1 MKEKELLAYRLYN
14 QQLSVSSFGTP
25 AELVSWMGA
34 IQAQDYAMAKWAI
47 GLRVKNSTD
56 SLVEQAISDGSIIR
70 THILRPTWHLV
81 APADVRWMLQLT
93 APGIYKQMAYY
104 DRQLGIEQK
113 ELLKS
118 AKLFEKVLGGN
129 QQLTRPE
136 LEAIFTKAKFNC
148 EGMRFGHLLMHA
160 ELQGLICSG
169 GRKGK
174 QISYALLEERVP
186 AAKKYNKTES
196 LALLTQKY
204 FQSHGPATIKDYI
217 WWSGLTTAEAKEGI
231 ALLEGKINS
240 IKFKEEVLWYIDI
253 PGETK
258 ADKKIYLLPNYDEYT
273 VGYNNREALIAEN
286 NKSKISRTGNPLF
299 SNTILINGHVQG
311 IWKRTLKKNAVLIHS
326 DVFDE
331 LTLTQKK
338 QMEQAEKLFKNF
350 LDTPEEKN
358 EVSSPGKN

>member
-1 MKEKELLAYRLYN
+1 MKEKELLSYRLYN
-14 QQLSVSSFGTP
+14 QQLSVSSFETP

-47 GLRVKNSTD
+47 GLRIKNITD
-56 SLVEQAISDGSIIR
+56 DHVEQAISDGSIIR

-81 APADVRWMLQLT
+81 ARADIRWMLRLT
-93 APGIYKQMAYY
+93 APAIYKQMAYY

-118 AKLFEKVLGGN
+118 ATLFEKILSGK

-136 LEAIFTKAKFNC
+136 LETIFTKAKFNC

-174 QISYALLEERVP
+174 QITYTLLEERVP
-186 AAKKYNKTES
+186 VAKKYNKAES
-196 LALLTQKY
+196 LAMLTQKY
-204 FQSHGPATIKDYI
+204 FQSHGPATLKDYI

-231 ALLEGKINS
+231 TLLEGKINS
-240 IKFKEEVLWYIDI
+240 IKFNEEEFWYIDL
-253 PGETK
+253 PGK
-258 ADKKIYLLPNYDEYT
+258 VNIDKTIYLLPNYDEYI
-273 VGYNNREALIAEN
+273 VSYNNREALIPER

-299 SNTILINGHVQG
+299 SNTIIINGQVQG
-311 IWKRTLKKNAVLIHS
+311 TWKRTLKTNAVTIHS
-326 DVFDE
+326 NVFDE
-331 LTLTQKK
+331 LTSANKK
-338 QMEQAEKLFKNF
+338 QMEQAEERFKKF
-350 LDTPEEKN
+350 LLIS
-358 EVSSPGKN
+358 EV